1 MATSQARA
9 GPGLERIS
17 RSLAHKVITITVRLK
32 QQNVTNP
39 VVRETDSSFLKK
51 KYFIYRF
58 VHLQRIVIH
67 IP

>member
-17 RSLAHKVITITVRLK
+17 RSLAHKVITIMVRLK

-39 VVRETDSSFLKK
+39 VVRETDSSKRNILSTDLRIYNVLSYTYLKE
-51 KYFIYRF
+51 
-58 VHLQRIVIH
+58 
-67 IP
+67 